1 MVDANKEVEYCRQQ
15 QLRQIARLNDAAF
28 EQQSVRFGIDQWF
41 MEELLIMEELNANVA
56 GKE

>member
-1 MVDANKEVEYCRQQ
+1 VEYCRQQ